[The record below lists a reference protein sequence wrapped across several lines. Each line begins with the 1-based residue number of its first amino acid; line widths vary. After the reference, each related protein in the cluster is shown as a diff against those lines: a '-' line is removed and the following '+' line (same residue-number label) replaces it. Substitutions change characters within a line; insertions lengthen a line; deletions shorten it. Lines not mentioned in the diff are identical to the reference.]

1 MRLQQLSDDA
11 HQALE
16 AALGYLNFSSGA
28 SDANFLA
35 SLNSLY
41 RAIGDAESP
50 SDDADQPTANVL
62 GKLLVA
68 KLAELSSSSS
78 AFAEAAQARSVIQ
91 LTHDRLLPAYRQHHR
106 DLLFHQSDEFLFGP
120 FFLGRCYEAV
130 LQCRDSADGD
140 EALLA
145 AALRRLNDYVGYRP
159 VPVLENKQ
167 KLEPYGHEHCRP
179 VPIFIR
185 GVGAAVGRYETLVA
199 RTIDILAETDRT
211 TLEQAYFDLSR
222 MDELAIDPRSYD
234 FDHPVNKRPNYQFG
248 QWDPH
253 QIDNKGFYRRFVV
266 QQVTIDALLRRSET
280 RRDVARDE
288 LNFEA
293 AAALAGI
300 ILMASGISGY
310 GPDTHSSD
318 VTLNHLLQR
327 VAAYRDA
334 FYEDLLRKHQD
345 NRRLVAEAR
354 DLKQPFGGVRQDLNA
369 QLARYRA
376 SQLEH
381 VHLARLFSRIG
392 YPQAAAR
399 QANALPTTSART
411 ACMIECLVTEAQ
423 FQLDEGAVESAA
435 AHLPKIAELLHRGV
449 ECGAI
454 VDPWSILGFDANFS
468 VFPALENS
476 VHDHRIDDLL
486 ELMDDIF
493 ALCARC
499 WCSAAAANDEPAAAA
514 VAIEFGKLAAWWDQ
528 FAVATVSS
536 VNGFDAGPL
545 RSAAESASAALAA
558 WHNAGET
565 AGDIGFWRPYAGDF
579 ESPKAYALVLDA
591 LLDRRD
597 FVASMALLMHWL
609 SQAEH
614 LPLQE
619 GSDWFH
625 AVATQWLEDVLA
637 ADQYD
642 PSSPAAGPA
651 TADSNTAQTAAAELN
666 AADWSLIAKF
676 FDYLEANADEYWEVP
691 KLETGLFLGPA
702 AADDKDDESMPFD
715 DSGDEDDADEDL
727 YAAAYEDVVYHD
739 TTDDGI
745 DSSLLGDGIPET
757 DDYALDFEIK
767 RISDRLAFL
776 LTVARLWK
784 RTAQA
789 LLTTAGAESGEVQAV
804 RERLS
809 SWLAK
814 VLSNRD
820 EMFELLRAV
829 ARHKIPPPVSRS
841 YTAMAE
847 YDRRRMVRE
856 SLLERIVASCVACG
870 ESAQFLIAAGAS
882 PAADKP
888 LEAELIAMSDL
899 LKAALAGDAQQVQQ
913 RLPALLEVFDN
924 QTLLYVPLSR
934 GGDPV
939 RMAATRTRQRSI
951 RLILALLPRLGL
963 LVETIQLLETCAD
976 MEHRRPVGPGA
987 VTEFDHLFKIAHQG
1001 LVRCIVESSAT
1012 WKQVGRGK
1020 AKSEQQ
1026 DHDLIEFLQL
1036 LTEVV
1041 MRRWL
1046 AHSRTLR
1053 LSVLEKIAKDKP
1065 WQRVVKFIKQYGAD
1079 LFDQAFLNMGNLRT
1093 ILHHGVEEWLDDAI
1107 DEMFDDTSPLPAA
1120 LDDEKFRRQTI
1131 DTLQLIIEAVVENY
1145 VEYRDYNSST
1155 TQSDR
1160 GELLFAFLDMLRVRV
1175 DYDRV
1180 AWNLTPLVLTHEVLV
1195 RQRRGGA
1202 AEIWRDEMFQR
1213 TSEMADGLAERL
1225 VALQQQYGMRL
1236 STVAD
1241 RIGERFVKPLLID
1254 RICALVEPA
1263 MEDARQRRASTA
1275 FDELEEQLTELTAE
1289 PTGVGLDVPPWLETL
1304 EDEVERSQRTMF
1316 ELEDEAAL
1324 LIPQRVLTRH
1334 QAQEQLEAL

>member
-1 MRLQQLSDDA
+1 L
-11 HQALE
+11 
-16 AALGYLNFSSGA
+16 
-28 SDANFLA
+28 
-35 SLNSLY
+35 
-41 RAIGDAESP
+41 I
-50 SDDADQPTANVL
+50 
-62 GKLLVA
+62 
-68 KLAELSSSSS
+68 
-78 AFAEAAQARSVIQ
+78 
-91 LTHDRLLPAYRQHHR
+91 
-106 DLLFHQSDEFLFGP
+106 
-120 FFLGRCYEAV
+120 
-130 LQCRDSADGD
+130 
-140 EALLA
+140 
-145 AALRRLNDYVGYRP
+145 
-159 VPVLENKQ
+159 
-167 KLEPYGHEHCRP
+167 
-179 VPIFIR
+179 
-185 GVGAAVGRYETLVA
+185 
-199 RTIDILAETDRT
+199 
-211 TLEQAYFDLSR
+211 
-222 MDELAIDPRSYD
+222 
-234 FDHPVNKRPNYQFG
+234 
-248 QWDPH
+248 
-253 QIDNKGFYRRFVV
+253 
-266 QQVTIDALLRRSET
+266 
-280 RRDVARDE
+280 
-288 LNFEA
+288 FEA

-310 GPDTHSSD
+310 GPDAHSSD

-327 VAAYRDA
+327 IAAYRDA

-345 NRRLVAEAR
+345 NSRLVAEAQN
-354 DLKQPFGGVRQDLNA
+354 LKQPFGGVRQNLNA

-392 YPQAAAR
+392 YPHASAR
-399 QANALPTTSART
+399 QANALPTTSTRMT
-411 ACMIECLVTEAQ
+411 CMIECLVTEAQ
-423 FQLDEGAVESAA
+423 FQLDEGKIESAA
-435 AHLPKIAELLHRGV
+435 AHVPKVVDLLHRGV

-454 VDPWSILGFDANFS
+454 VDPWNILGFDANFS

-476 VHDHRIDDLL
+476 IHDHRIDDLL
-486 ELMDDIF
+486 ELMDDTF

-499 WCSAAAANDEPAAAA
+499 WCSAAAANDEPTAAA
-514 VAIEFGKLAAWWDQ
+514 VATQFGKLAGWWDQ
-528 FAVATVSS
+528 FAVSTVSS
-536 VNGFDAGPL
+536 VNGFDAEPL

-565 AGDIGFWRPYAGDF
+565 AGDIAFWRPYAGDF

-597 FVASMALLMHWL
+597 FVASMGLLMHWL
-609 SQAEH
+609 SQAER

-637 ADQYD
+637 ADQNG
-642 PSSPAAGPA
+642 PPSPATG
-651 TADSNTAQTAAAELN
+651 SAAAAQ
-666 AADWSLIAKF
+666 AAGRDATDSPAVDWPLVGKF

-691 KLETGLFLGPA
+691 KLETGLLLGPA
-702 AADDKDDESMPFD
+702 ADDDDEATEESD
-715 DSGDEDDADEDL
+715 DEDDADGDL

-745 DSSLLGDGIPET
+745 DSSLAGDGVPET

-789 LLTTAGAESGEVQAV
+789 LFTTAGAASGEPNPV
-804 RERLS
+804 RDRLS
-809 SWLAK
+809 SWLAQ

-820 EMFELLRAV
+820 QMLELLRAV
-829 ARHKIPPPVSRS
+829 ARHKIPPPISQS
-841 YTAMAE
+841 YTAMVE

-870 ESAQFLIAAGAS
+870 ESAQFLLAAGAS
-882 PAADKP
+882 PSPDKP
-888 LEAELIAMSDL
+888 LDPELVAMSEL
-899 LKAALAGDAQQVQQ
+899 LQAALAGDAKRVRQ
-913 RLPALLEVFDN
+913 RLPALFEVFDD

-939 RMAATRTRQRSI
+939 RMAATRMRQRSI
-951 RLILALLPRLGL
+951 RLMLALLPRLGL
-963 LVETIQLLETCAD
+963 MVETIQLLEKCAD

-987 VTEFDHLFKIAHQG
+987 VTEFDHLFKIAHQA

-1012 WKQVGRGK
+1012 WKPRGRGK

-1026 DHDLIEFLQL
+1026 DNDLIEFLQV

-1053 LSVLEKIAKDKP
+1053 LSVLEKVAKEKP
-1065 WQRVVKFIKQYGAD
+1065 WQRVVKFIKTYGAE
-1079 LFDQAFLNMGNLRT
+1079 LFDQAFLNIGNLRS
-1093 ILHHGVEEWLDDAI
+1093 ILHHGVEEWLEDVVEAT
-1107 DEMFDDTSPLPAA
+1107 FDDTSPLLAS
-1120 LDDEKFRRQTI
+1120 LDDDKVRRQTI
-1131 DTLQLIIEAVVENY
+1131 DNLQLIIEAVVENY

-1160 GELLFAFLDMLRVRV
+1160 GEMLYSLLDMLRVRV

-1202 AEIWRDEMFQR
+1202 AEVWRDEMFQR
-1213 TSEMADGLAERL
+1213 TSEMADGLAARL
-1225 VALQQQYGMRL
+1225 AALQQQYGMRL

-1254 RICALVEPA
+1254 RICALIEPA
-1263 MEDARQRRASTA
+1263 MEDARHRRASTA
-1275 FDELEEQLTELTAE
+1275 FEELEEQLAELTAE

-1324 LIPQRVLTRH
+1324 LVPQRALTRH